1 MKGTETRRKILRMG
15 DIHQTAIIHPQAKI
29 AKNVEIGPYTT
40 IGPHVEINEGT
51 YIGPHVTVEGYT
63 TIGKNNKIYHGAAL
77 GVDAQTESPEKAAK
91 TYLFLGDNNI
101 IRENVTIISGAGE
114 TRLGNG
120 NLIMAYCHLA
130 CDCQIGNY
138 VIMSNAA
145 NLEPGVIV
153 EDHAVVAGLSV
164 IHQSVRIGKIS
175 MVGAH
180 SRVINDVPPYV
191 IADGSPA
198 HVSGINVIGLRR
210 NGIKPALRREIKRA
224 YKILYRS
231 ELTIGEAITKM
242 DQKLDASE
250 EIEHFLRFLRNV
262 QKGICR

>member
-1 MKGTETRRKILRMG
+1 MRRLEAQRKVLRMG
-15 DIHQTAIIHPQAKI
+15 KIHNTAVIHPEAKI
-29 AKNVEIGPYTT
+29 AKNVEIGPYTSV
-40 IGPHVEINEGT
+40 GPNVEIGAGT
-51 YIGPHVTVEGYT
+51 YIGPHVTVQGYT
-63 TIGKNNKIYHGAAL
+63 TIGKNNKIYHGAAI
-77 GVDAQTESPEKAAK
+77 GVDLQQGNPEDNGK
-91 TYLFLGDNNI
+91 TYLFMGDNNV
-101 IRENVTIISGAGE
+101 IRENVTIISGSGE

-130 CDCQIGNY
+130 HDCQIGNY
-138 VIMSNAA
+138 VVMSNAA
-145 NLEPGVIV
+145 NLGTGVIV
-153 EDHAVVAGLSV
+153 EDHAVVAGLTV
-164 IHQSVRIGKIS
+164 INQFVRIGKIS
-175 MVGAH
+175 MIGAH
-180 SRVINDVPPYV
+180 SRVVNDVPPYV

-231 ELTIGEAITKM
+231 DLKMQMAITRM

>member
-1 MKGTETRRKILRMG
+1 MRGTEAENKILRMG
-15 DIHQTAIIHPQAKI
+15 DIHETAVIHPEAKI

-40 IGPHVEINEGT
+40 IGPHVEVGAGT
-51 YIGPHVTVEGYT
+51 YIGPHVTVQGHT
-63 TIGKNNKIYHGAAL
+63 TIGKDNKIYHGAAI
-77 GVDAQTESPEKAAK
+77 GVESQENMSADDEK
-91 TYLFLGDNNI
+91 TYLFMGDSNI
-101 IRENVTIISGAGE
+101 IRENVTIISGPGE

-130 CDCQIGNY
+130 HDCQIGNS

-145 NLEPGVIV
+145 NLGAGVIV
-153 EDHAVVAGLSV
+153 EDNAVIAGLTV

-180 SRVINDVPPYV
+180 SRVINDVSPYV
-191 IADGSPA
+191 IVDGSSA

-210 NGIKPALRREIKRA
+210 NGIKPALRREIKKA

-231 ELTIGEAITKM
+231 DLTIKDAITKM

-250 EIEHFLRFLRNV
+250 EIEHFLRFLRNA